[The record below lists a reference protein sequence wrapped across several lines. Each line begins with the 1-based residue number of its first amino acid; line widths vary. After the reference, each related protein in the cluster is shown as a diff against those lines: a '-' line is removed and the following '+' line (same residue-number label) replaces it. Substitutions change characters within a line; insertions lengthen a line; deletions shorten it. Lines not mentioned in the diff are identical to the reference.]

1 MLRNAIFLL
10 TKQQKCGIIWVKFA
24 AIYVFW
30 LRGEKIVGSIGK
42 GEKMTKEWEY
52 YLTKKQGISDME
64 ESEFSRLWTVALK
77 YIDKYTAG
85 GADTENDDVMTCAC
99 AAVDCLAR
107 YENPAAPEVAAES
120 ADGMSTTF
128 RSATDVTWQKNA
140 ELAEICRLYLPK
152 ELLYRGLI

>member
-1 MLRNAIFLL
+1 
-10 TKQQKCGIIWVKFA
+10 
-24 AIYVFW
+24 
-30 LRGEKIVGSIGK
+30 
-42 GEKMTKEWEY
+42 MTKEWEY

-85 GADTENDDVMTCAC
+85 RADTENDDVMTCAC
-99 AAVDCLAR
+99 AVIDCLAR
-107 YENPAAPEVAAES
+107 YENLAAPEVAAES

>member
-1 MLRNAIFLL
+1 
-10 TKQQKCGIIWVKFA
+10 
-24 AIYVFW
+24 
-30 LRGEKIVGSIGK
+30 
-42 GEKMTKEWEY
+42 MTKEWEY

-64 ESEFSRLWTVALK
+64 EGVFSRLWTVALK
-77 YIDKYTAG
+77 YIDRYTAG
-85 GADTENDDVMTCAC
+85 RADTENDDVMTCAC

-107 YENPAAPEVAAES
+107 YENLAAPEIAAES

-128 RSATDVTWQKNA
+128 RSATDITRQKNA